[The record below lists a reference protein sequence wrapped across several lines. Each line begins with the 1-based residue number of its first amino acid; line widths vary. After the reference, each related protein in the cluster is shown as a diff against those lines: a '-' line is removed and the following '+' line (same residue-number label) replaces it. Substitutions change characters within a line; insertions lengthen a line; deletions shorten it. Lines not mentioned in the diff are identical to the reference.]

1 MRITLTSDIERK
13 LIEHAHKLG
22 ITPEQLALDSLRER
36 FVPPA
41 PPDTSSGRQG
51 TLRDF
56 LEGYVAVL
64 DSSEHVPGGAR
75 MSENTG
81 RKFAKGLLERHRQGK
96 R

>member
-1 MRITLTSDIERK
+1 MIITITPDIERQ
-13 LIEHAHKLG
+13 LTEQAYKLG
-22 ITPEQLALDSLRER
+22 VSPEQLALDSLRER
-36 FVPPA
+36 FATADPA
-41 PPDTSSGRQG
+41 NTTSGRQG

>member
-1 MRITLTSDIERK
+1 MIITLTPDIERR
-13 LIEHAHKLG
+13 LTEQACKLG
-22 ITPEQLALDSLRER
+22 LTPEQLALDSLRER
-36 FVPPA
+36 FAHAEPA
-41 PPDTSSGRQG
+41 ITTSGGQG
-51 TLRDF
+51 TLREF

-81 RKFAKGLLERHRQGK
+81 RKFATGLLERHRQGK